1 MAHGCHPYARNR
13 IGWND
18 TLRDD
23 ILEASYRQHQF
34 PNPDFQPYR
43 SLHGDSYSDEATQ
56 GNADMVAQNIRFMPL
71 PGHIM
76 RIIPRLCRGY

>member
-1 MAHGCHPYARNR
+1 MAHGCHSHASNR

-34 PNPDFQPYR
+34 PNPDSQPYR
-43 SLHGDSYSDEATQ
+43 SLHGDSYGDEATQ